1 MSCIVLFHN
10 FTHVLVCI
18 DISHLLLS
26 LKAVLK
32 SPIPSRLIAP
42 APVSNQG
49 HISIPSKV
57 PGHITVTIET
67 STTTPSIPVATISGQ
82 QVRTCT
88 AIHITLCFS

>member
-1 MSCIVLFHN
+1 MFVCVICVCRHDN
-10 FTHVLVCI
+10 F
-18 DISHLLLS
+18 LS

-57 PGHITVTIET
+57 PGHITVTLET

-88 AIHITLCFS
+88 AFHFKCCFSKGLLNV